1 MQMKPE
7 VVEVIVR
14 ASFKTKGL
22 SEEAVKRAIKKV
34 FRQEISYSSDK
45 WQFYNGRD
53 ILADVEI
60 KIGNAG
66 VSIDFR
72 VKAWQ
77 AEKFVEVLNE
87 KIKEL
92 EKLVDELARQK
103 ELDEILNGNEVK
115 PGTLAEALTENGID
129 VVS

>member
-1 MQMKPE
+1 MTVE

-14 ASFKTKGL
+14 AGFKTKNL
-22 SEEAVKRAIKKV
+22 SEETIRRAIRRI
-34 FRQEISYSSDK
+34 FSHEIRNNDR
-45 WQFYNGRD
+45 WHFYNGRD

-66 VSIDFR
+66 ASIDFR

-77 AEKFVEVLNE
+77 VEKFVEVLEE

-103 ELDEILNGNEVK
+103 ELDEVLNGNEVK
-115 PGTLAEALTENGID
+115 SKTLAEAFIENGID